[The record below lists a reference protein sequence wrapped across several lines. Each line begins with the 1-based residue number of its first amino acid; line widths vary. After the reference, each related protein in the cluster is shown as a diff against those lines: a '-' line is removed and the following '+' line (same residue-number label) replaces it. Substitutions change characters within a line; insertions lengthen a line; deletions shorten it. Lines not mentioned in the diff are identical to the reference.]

1 MKVLVTGAAG
11 YIGSVT
17 TETLLGAG
25 YEVVALD
32 NLEGGKRAAV
42 HEDAAFVQVDL
53 RDRAA
58 LMEVFATHQ
67 PEAVLH
73 FAAYG
78 LVGESMERPNEYFHN
93 NVGGTCNLF
102 DAMFAHNCLRF
113 VFSSSAPC
121 MASQRRCPS
130 PRTCRASR

>member
-42 HEDAAFVQVDL
+42 QRKLESRPDVDP
-53 RDRAA
+53 RDCW
-58 LMEVFATHQ
+58 
-67 PEAVLH
+67 
-73 FAAYG
+73 AYG
-78 LVGESMERPNEYFHN
+78 DHVSDLPMMELVGHPVAVGEDKELRERLAER
-93 NVGGTCNLF
+93 VK
-102 DAMFAHNCLRF
+102 D
-113 VFSSSAPC
+113 V
-121 MASQRRCPS
+121 
-130 PRTCRASR
+130 RA